1 MAVAVAA
8 GTCWSVQGLGGI
20 QLLGRYLEACLRAE
34 PVPVSVERP
43 HGGDDRHKACDKKR
57 RKTPAPPPVRG
68 RWWRP
73 RYHHLVT
80 RSWLIFGV
88 LSPLG
93 SVPRWSRLPPS
104 AGMGGSAD
112 WRQGHR
118 WHV

>member
-68 RWWRP
+68 RRVIVGMFELRSLAGRQPRVAGSFAFRTHSRFQWRL
-73 RYHHLVT
+73 RG
-80 RSWLIFGV
+80 I
-88 LSPLG
+88 
-93 SVPRWSRLPPS
+93 RL
-104 AGMGGSAD
+104 
-112 WRQGHR
+112 R
-118 WHV
+118 